1 MCKWSTV
8 CIRYVELFYT
18 NIHSY
23 YEIEMGAI
31 CTNFLGIF
39 EIGDILYRRK
49 LWVYL
54 FVSKQFGEKRL

>member
-1 MCKWSTV
+1 MWNYFVPTYIV
-8 CIRYVELFYT
+8 
-18 NIHSY
+18 Y

-49 LWVYL
+49 LWVFL